1 LQKAFRSRTTS
12 ATEEALE
19 EKNSLRGLLILT
31 RHTQTDWNAQD
42 VLSGWSDKPTLT
54 HMGRAEAHGIGE
66 SAASALDRCGAHL
79 AGIWASDLQRAQE
92 AAYFA
97 HKGLLKRAP
106 WYHALG
112 IQTDKGLR
120 EVNVGTMTGHTKEE
134 TLKRFPPET
143 HPKFVRQQPDFDLT
157 EVGGETERGVI
168 KRQRESLARIIHA
181 IATQYGNVP
190 NPAALVVGHGTA
202 LRSLL
207 RAHELSWGPLADQ
220 GTVLPLWL
228 DATLEW
234 HGNIVQVDTL
244 RLQLMATR

>member
-1 LQKAFRSRTTS
+1 MDRKDR
-12 ATEEALE
+12 
-19 EKNSLRGLLILT
+19 LRIALILT
-31 RHTQTDWNAQD
+31 RHTQTDWNAQEI
-42 VLSGWSDKPTLT
+42 LSGWSDTPTLT

-66 SAASALDRCGAHL
+66 SAASVLDRSDTTLVGV
-79 AGIWASDLQRAQE
+79 WASDLQRAQE
-92 AAYFA
+92 TAYFA

-106 WYHALG
+106 WYLALG

-134 TLKRFPPET
+134 TLQRFPPET

-207 RAHELSWGPLADQ
+207 RAHELGWGPLADQ

-244 RLQLMATR
+244 SLQLMATR